1 MEYIDGQ
8 TLNKWLDDIM
18 LNGFDFNEKDPLIAC
33 VGNNGGT
40 SDYDIMIG
48 FLEAVQIQVSV
59 LKNNKGL
66 SEDTLVYPIVF
77 CMRHCIE
84 LGIKI
89 NIRTLLDFKCLSVRI
104 ASNTVADVKNNLHIH
119 DIEILAGMLNDLSK
133 IDSRYSN
140 LMGDLTTRLAEYFFD
155 KKGDMF
161 RYAES
166 TEEQGNLE
174 NVDISHVA
182 ILTLYMNFKDI
193 MGILNKLY
201 YKASSLNEEYE
212 LNEFTKTCSRQ
223 DLIDISKKLP
233 LFSQWNTAAFD
244 EAKAQIKAEYE
255 IGSKEFSQIVDV
267 IKNNRNFS
275 INYGKEI
282 IFGDM
287 SLEKWQAYKMLV
299 KDYSSRD
306 RKDTLI
312 LSEIDEDFI
321 SNVQRDAQADK
332 MLAEILSNQDLVLLL
347 SFYDISYENEYPELL
362 EPFYNHFIEEKYNRR
377 YLINK
382 LKKEEA
388 YAHVLR
394 GLTMCGQYTY
404 LQYLGVIDDVSVED
418 YALSRRDTICHD

>member
-1 MEYIDGQ
+1 M
-8 TLNKWLDDIM
+8 
-18 LNGFDFNEKDPLIAC
+18 
-33 VGNNGGT
+33 
-40 SDYDIMIG
+40 
-48 FLEAVQIQVSV
+48 
-59 LKNNKGL
+59 
-66 SEDTLVYPIVF
+66 
-77 CMRHCIE
+77 
-84 LGIKI
+84 
-89 NIRTLLDFKCLSVRI
+89 
-104 ASNTVADVKNNLHIH
+104 
-119 DIEILAGMLNDLSK
+119 
-133 IDSRYSN
+133 
-140 LMGDLTTRLAEYFFD
+140 
-155 KKGDMF
+155 
-161 RYAES
+161 
-166 TEEQGNLE
+166 
-174 NVDISHVA
+174 
-182 ILTLYMNFKDI
+182 
-193 MGILNKLY
+193 
-201 YKASSLNEEYE
+201 
-212 LNEFTKTCSRQ
+212 
-223 DLIDISKKLP
+223 
-233 LFSQWNTAAFD
+233 
-244 EAKAQIKAEYE
+244 
-255 IGSKEFSQIVDV
+255 DV

-287 SLEKWQAYKMLV
+287 SLEKWQAYEMLV